1 MVYNPPVERGEDGE
15 PIKDGGVAVTHPVNP
30 MRRGAYVEQATRAT
44 GWAAMYLVGWLL
56 MRLSCYAGL
65 PDDCNLPDEP
75 LEVLTVLLV
84 LLVFSLAQAWFCEI
98 MEERRFR
105 DLSTKVYFPVLLV
118 GAALALSGA
127 SRAESLRNSLQDE
140 REDLTTF
147 QVTIFIIL
155 LIITVV
161 VLLLH
166 FNEAWKVLPG
176 AHLISGIGVPRVE
189 VREDLLSIYVASRLL
204 ILTYFI
210 LYAAFSVA
218 RDDGWG
224 YQLYLLAWVLSLFAQ
239 FKSPVSVF
247 WLAVTTGV
255 FLQGIGAYGIAFL
268 CDERVQ

>member
-15 PIKDGGVAVTHPVNP
+15 PIKDGGVALTHPVNP

-44 GWAAMYLVGWLL
+44 GWAVMYILGWLL

-65 PDDCNLPDEP
+65 PGDCNLPDEP

-105 DLSTKVYFPVLLV
+105 DLASKVYFPLLMV
-118 GAALALSGA
+118 GAALALSGL
-127 SRAESLRNSLQDE
+127 SRAESLRNSLQEE
-140 REDLTTF
+140 RRDLSTF
-147 QVTIFIIL
+147 QVAIFIIL
-155 LIITVV
+155 LILTVV

-166 FNEAWKVLPG
+166 FAEAWKVLPG
-176 AHLISGIGVPRVE
+176 AHLISGVGVPRVE
-189 VREDLLSIYVASRLL
+189 VREDLLSIYVASRML
-204 ILTYFI
+204 ILAYFI

-239 FKSPVSVF
+239 FKSFISVF

-255 FLQGIGAYGIAFL
+255 FLQGIGV
-268 CDERVQ
+268 RS

>member
-1 MVYNPPVERGEDGE
+1 MPHSFMMD
-15 PIKDGGVAVTHPVNP
+15 T
-30 MRRGAYVEQATRAT
+30 RRPSFG
-44 GWAAMYLVGWLL
+44 
-56 MRLSCYAGL
+56 
-65 PDDCNLPDEP
+65 
-75 LEVLTVLLV
+75 LV
-84 LLVFSLAQAWFCEI
+84 LLPAASLSVSFDRCCPTPVVTHACCCPVPVRSFGLAATFQAWFCEI

-105 DLSTKVYFPVLLV
+105 DLASKVYFPLLMV
-118 GAALALSGA
+118 GAALALSA
-127 SRAESLRNSLQDE
+127 TSRAESLRNSLQDE
-140 REDLTTF
+140 REDLSTF
-147 QVTIFIIL
+147 QITIFIIL

-166 FNEAWKVLPG
+166 FAEAWKVLPG
-176 AHLISGIGVPRVE
+176 AHLISGVGVPRVE
-189 VREDLLSIYVASRLL
+189 VREDLLSIYMASRLL
-204 ILTYFI
+204 ILAYFI

-239 FKSPVSVF
+239 FKSFVSVF